1 MGSTD
6 PDGGTPSLPDAIGGC
21 ANVLLLVPPFHPADL
36 EACMAL
42 LTLEPPERENV
53 WSLGVTLP
61 PNKRVENWQA
71 HVGRAPRAFRVV
83 SVGDQAQDRAEAVA
97 RTHGFDPEPHFAT
110 VPDGG
115 ALTRIGVELVSALE
129 AWADADAETVVCVH
143 SVSALL
149 QYADEG
155 HVFRFLN
162 AFTTEVEAAGATA
175 HYHLDPEAHDTSTV
189 ARVKQLVDAVVEADG
204 DDGYGVVVR

>member
-1 MGSTD
+1 MGSPD
-6 PDGGTPSLPDAIGGC
+6 PDASARSLEAAVGDC
-21 ANVLLLVPPFHPADL
+21 ANVLLLVPPFHPADRD
-36 EACMAL
+36 ACMAMM
-42 LTLEPPERENV
+42 TLHEPERENV

-61 PNKRVENWQA
+61 PNRRVENWEE

-83 SVGDQAQDRAEAVA
+83 SVGDQAEDRAKATA
-97 RTHGFDPEPHFAT
+97 AAYGFDPEPHFAT

-149 QYADEG
+149 QYADESR
-155 HVFRFLN
+155 VFRFLN
-162 AFTTEVEAAGATA
+162 AFTSEVEAAGATA
-175 HYHLDPEAHDTSTV
+175 HYHLDPEAHDASTV
-189 ARVKQLVDAVVEADG
+189 ARVKQLVDAVVEAD
-204 DDGYGVVVR
+204 DDGYRVAVR